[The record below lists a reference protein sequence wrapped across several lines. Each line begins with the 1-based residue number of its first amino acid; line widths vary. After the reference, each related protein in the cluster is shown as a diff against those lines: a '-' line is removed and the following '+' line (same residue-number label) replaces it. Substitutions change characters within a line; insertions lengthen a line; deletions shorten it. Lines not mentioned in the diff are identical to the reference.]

1 MIAGVKKSPRISR
14 QKTKRSKGP
23 NIMVAPPVEK
33 MDSGADSRIKDQIH
47 DEMTDRLA
55 KYENANP
62 HDITYRLV
70 ELDRE
75 WDVERILQFGFSG
88 ITLGGI
94 TLSKLANKK
103 WIVFPCLAAGF
114 LMQQLIA
121 GWCPPFL
128 VLRRLGFRTAAEINR
143 ERMALKIM
151 RGDFAHLGVPS
162 GQAGLATQG
171 SMVDAIAE

>member
-1 MIAGVKKSPRISR
+1 
-14 QKTKRSKGP
+14 
-23 NIMVAPPVEK
+23 MVAPPVEK
-33 MDSGADSRIKDQIH
+33 IGNGSESRIKEQIRG
-47 DEMTDRLA
+47 ETSERLA

-62 HDITYRLV
+62 HDLTYRLV
-70 ELDRE
+70 ELDQE
-75 WDVERILQFGFSG
+75 WDVERILQFGFSSMV
-88 ITLGGI
+88 LGGI
-94 TLSKLANKK
+94 TLSKLSNKK

-114 LMQQLIA
+114 LMQQLVA

-162 GQAGLATQG
+162 GQVGLASQ
-171 SMVDAIAE
+171 SSLIDAVAQ